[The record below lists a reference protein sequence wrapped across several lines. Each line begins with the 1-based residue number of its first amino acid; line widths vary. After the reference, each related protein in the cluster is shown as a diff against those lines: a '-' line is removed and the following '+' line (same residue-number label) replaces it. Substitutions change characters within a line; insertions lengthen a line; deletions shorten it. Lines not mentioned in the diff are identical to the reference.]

1 VNFCAAPTRD
11 VFNNPNTSSDVV
23 NLQQIG
29 ASSPQAAGLP
39 AKSVAE

>member
-1 VNFCAAPTRD
+1 VSFCAAPTRD
-11 VFNNPNTSSDVV
+11 VFNNPNALPDVV

-29 ASSPQAAGLP
+29 ASAPRAAGLP